1 MTAPH
6 AAADAITRAPG
17 GQSHIPARKIG
28 RLWTPFT
35 GSLKLDLVEA
45 TLSRSSRRERFMS
58 RRKIGVVV
66 AACAAVLPL
75 VFASASATSPS
86 QASAIYFGMDAPLT
100 GPTQL
105 VGQSDRQAVEAVVA
119 YWNSRGGIR
128 GRRVVV
134 DVLDNASNPSQAVQ
148 NVQKFISDPKYVGIF
163 GSGNAAAAVATG
175 AIASQAGIPFI
186 ALSPPTTLVEPPQPY
201 AYILTATARLYAY
214 SEAAYLKSVGVK
226 RVWLMGDNGGYGRD
240 GPAQV
245 SKLAKK
251 YGLEIVDTT
260 IFSPT
265 STDFSA
271 ELTRIKNSNAQAL
284 WLWTATPAGP
294 TIVKQFKQL
303 QLPQRLVLTGANV
316 SPQFLQGTCGD
327 VNGAIVNSFL
337 ATAWT
342 FLPKTNPVRKEAA
355 LLRSILKRPVSN
367 FDGDAAGALWAY
379 KAAIER
385 GAATRAGINGAL
397 ETKLRGLVTPA
408 GRIYPSRTNHQGLQL
423 DSMWVGRIEN
433 CQVRP
438 LFGPAF
444 TKKK

>member
-1 MTAPH
+1 
-6 AAADAITRAPG
+6 
-17 GQSHIPARKIG
+17 
-28 RLWTPFT
+28 
-35 GSLKLDLVEA
+35 
-45 TLSRSSRRERFMS
+45 MS

-66 AACAAVLPL
+66 AACAAVLAL

-105 VGQSDRQAVEAVVA
+105 VGQSDRQTVEAVVA
-119 YWNSRGGIR
+119 YWNSRGGIK

-134 DVLDNASNPSQAVQ
+134 EVLDNASNPSQAVQ

-175 AIASQAGIPFI
+175 AIASQAGMPFI

-214 SEAAYLKSVGVK
+214 SEAAYLKSIGVK

-260 IFSPT
+260 IFAPT

-342 FLPKTNPVRKEAA
+342 SLPEDGPRAQGGRAAPEHPQATGLQLRRRRCGGALGLQGRDRKRRGDTRGDQRRARDQAARPRDPRRQDLSLAEEPPGPPARLDVGREGRELPGEAA
-355 LLRSILKRPVSN
+355 LRPCPHEEEEEEVAIL
-367 FDGDAAGALWAY
+367 
-379 KAAIER
+379 I
-385 GAATRAGINGAL
+385 
-397 ETKLRGLVTPA
+397 
-408 GRIYPSRTNHQGLQL
+408 
-423 DSMWVGRIEN
+423 
-433 CQVRP
+433 
-438 LFGPAF
+438 
-444 TKKK
+444 

>member
-1 MTAPH
+1 
-6 AAADAITRAPG
+6 
-17 GQSHIPARKIG
+17 
-28 RLWTPFT
+28 
-35 GSLKLDLVEA
+35 
-45 TLSRSSRRERFMS
+45 MS
-58 RRKIGVVV
+58 RRKIGVV
-66 AACAAVLPL
+66 AAASATVLAL
-75 VFASASATSPS
+75 VFFPASATSLS
-86 QASAIYFGMDAPLT
+86 QAAAPIYFGMDAPLT

-105 VGQSDRQAVEAVVA
+105 VGQSDRQAVDAVVA
-119 YWNSRGGIR
+119 YWNSRGGIK

-148 NVQKFISDPKYVGIF
+148 NVQKFIADPKYVGIF

-175 AIASQAGIPFI
+175 PIASQAKIPFI
-186 ALSPPTTLVEPPQPY
+186 ALSPPTQLVEPPQPY
-201 AYILTATARLYAY
+201 AYVLTATARLYAY
-214 SEAAYLKSVGVK
+214 SEAAYLKSLGIK
-226 RVWLMGDNGGYGRD
+226 KVWLMGDNGGYGRD

-251 YGLEIVDTT
+251 YGFEVVDTT
-260 IFSPT
+260 IFSPA

-271 ELTRIKNSNAQAL
+271 ELTRIKNSDAQAL
-284 WLWTATPAGP
+284 WLWTATPAGA

-316 SPQFLQGTCGD
+316 SSQFLQGTCGD

-337 ATAWT
+337 ATAWA
-342 FLPKTNPVRKEAA
+342 FLPKTNPVRTQAA

-367 FDGDAAGALWAY
+367 FDGDAAGALWAF

-385 GAATRAGINGAL
+385 GSATRAGINNAL

-408 GRIYPSRTNHQGLQL
+408 GKIFLSPTNHQGLQL

-438 LFGPAF
+438 LFGSAF
-444 TKKK
+444 TKK

>member
-1 MTAPH
+1 
-6 AAADAITRAPG
+6 
-17 GQSHIPARKIG
+17 
-28 RLWTPFT
+28 
-35 GSLKLDLVEA
+35 
-45 TLSRSSRRERFMS
+45 
-58 RRKIGVVV
+58 
-66 AACAAVLPL
+66 
-75 VFASASATSPS
+75 
-86 QASAIYFGMDAPLT
+86 
-100 GPTQL
+100 
-105 VGQSDRQAVEAVVA
+105 
-119 YWNSRGGIR
+119 
-128 GRRVVV
+128 
-134 DVLDNASNPSQAVQ
+134 
-148 NVQKFISDPKYVGIF
+148 
-163 GSGNAAAAVATG
+163 
-175 AIASQAGIPFI
+175 
-186 ALSPPTTLVEPPQPY
+186 
-201 AYILTATARLYAY
+201 
-214 SEAAYLKSVGVK
+214 
-226 RVWLMGDNGGYGRD
+226 MGDNGGYGRD
-240 GPAQV
+240 GPNQV
-245 SKLAKK
+245 SKLARK
-251 YGLEIVDTT
+251 YNLEIVDTT
-260 IFSPT
+260 IFSPA

-327 VNGAIVNSFL
+327 VNGATVNSFL

-385 GAATRAGINGAL
+385 GRATRAGINDAL

-408 GRIYPSRTNHQGLQL
+408 GKIYLSRTNHQGLQL
-423 DSMWVGRIEN
+423 DSMWVGRIQN

>member
-1 MTAPH
+1 
-6 AAADAITRAPG
+6 
-17 GQSHIPARKIG
+17 
-28 RLWTPFT
+28 
-35 GSLKLDLVEA
+35 
-45 TLSRSSRRERFMS
+45 
-58 RRKIGVVV
+58 
-66 AACAAVLPL
+66 
-75 VFASASATSPS
+75 
-86 QASAIYFGMDAPLT
+86 
-100 GPTQL
+100 
-105 VGQSDRQAVEAVVA
+105 
-119 YWNSRGGIR
+119 
-128 GRRVVV
+128 VVV

-148 NVQKFISDPKYVGIF
+148 NVQKFIGDSKYVGIF

-175 AIASQAGIPFI
+175 AIASQAKIPFI

-214 SEAAYLKSVGVK
+214 SEAAYLKSLGVK

-240 GPAQV
+240 GPNQV

-251 YGLEIVDTT
+251 YGFEIVDTT
-260 IFSPT
+260 IFAPT

-271 ELTRIKNSNAQAL
+271 ELTRIKNSDAQAL
-284 WLWTATPAGP
+284 WLWTATPAAA

-342 FLPKTNPVRKEAA
+342 FLPKSDPVRKEAA

-367 FDGDAAGALWAY
+367 FDGDAAGALWAF

-385 GAATRAGINGAL
+385 GGATRAGINGAL

-408 GRIYPSRTNHQGLQL
+408 GRIFLGPRNHQGLQL
-423 DSMWVGRIEN
+423 DSMWVGRIDD
-433 CQVRP
+433 CKVKP
-438 LFGPAF
+438 LFGKAF
-444 TKKK
+444 AKKK